1 MTSIRQRN
9 QIIQIRV
16 LKESPKIN
24 GTLSKKTLKLTKII
38 QHGDS
43 DVDIK
48 NAENLSDIE
57 QIA

>member
-48 NAENLSDIE
+48 NAEN
-57 QIA
+57 